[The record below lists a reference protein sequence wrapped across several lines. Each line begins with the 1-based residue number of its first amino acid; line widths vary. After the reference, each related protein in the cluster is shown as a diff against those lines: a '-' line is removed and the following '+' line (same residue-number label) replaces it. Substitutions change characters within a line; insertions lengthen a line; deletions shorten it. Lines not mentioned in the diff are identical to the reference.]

1 MSFSAY
7 FQGTLA
13 ILKHMNSKD
22 KFLVSV
28 GTVAV
33 LGVASFTGYALFA
46 TKDTNPTAQVAAQ
59 TTSVPSS
66 STTATV
72 ATASSGVATTSSGSY
87 KDGQYSTTIHYGVP
101 HGGSNSITVNLTVKD
116 GAVTAVSTANSYQD
130 GESGMYIDSFKS
142 GLSGAVVGK
151 SLGDLSI
158 SYVGGA
164 SLTSIAFN
172 DALDTIRSDA
182 KA

>member
-1 MSFSAY
+1 MSFSAC
-7 FQGTLA
+7 FQDSLA
-13 ILKHMNSKD
+13 ILVHMNSKD
-22 KFLVSV
+22 KVLVTV

-46 TKDTNPTAQVAAQ
+46 TKNTDTSAQVAAQ
-59 TTSVPSS
+59 TTSTPSS
-66 STTATV
+66 SATTTTTATPTSTS
-72 ATASSGVATTSSGSY
+72 TASGSAY
-87 KDGQYSTTIHYGVP
+87 KDGQYSTTINYGVP

-116 GAVTAVSTANSYQD
+116 GVVTAVTTDNSYQD

-142 GLSGAVVGK
+142 GLNGAVVGK
-151 SLGDLSI
+151 SLGDLSV

-164 SLTSIAFN
+164 SLTSFAFN